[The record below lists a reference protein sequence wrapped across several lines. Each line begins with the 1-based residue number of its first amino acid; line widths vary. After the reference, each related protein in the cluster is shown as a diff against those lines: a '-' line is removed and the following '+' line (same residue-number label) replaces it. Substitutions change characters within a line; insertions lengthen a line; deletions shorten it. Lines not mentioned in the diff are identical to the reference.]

1 MAEDEKKEGQEEEK
15 PKSKMLLIII
25 AVLVVLLIGGGVAVF
40 LLLSGDDEA
49 ATEEASEPTKQ
60 PAIYYDLKP
69 PFVVNYQ
76 WKNRQRYVQLS
87 ISIVTRKE
95 AVVGAVQK
103 HMPLV
108 RNNVVMI
115 LSSQDFEVMRT
126 PEGKDALRQAVLE
139 EIQSILTDE
148 TGDAG
153 VEQVLF
159 TNFVMQ

>member
-1 MAEDEKKEGQEEEK
+1 M
-15 PKSKMLLIII
+15 
-25 AVLVVLLIGGGVAVF
+25 
-40 LLLSGDDEA
+40 
-49 ATEEASEPTKQ
+49 
-60 PAIYYDLKP
+60 
-69 PFVVNYQ
+69 
-76 WKNRQRYVQLS
+76 
-87 ISIVTRKE
+87 
-95 AVVGAVQK
+95 QK